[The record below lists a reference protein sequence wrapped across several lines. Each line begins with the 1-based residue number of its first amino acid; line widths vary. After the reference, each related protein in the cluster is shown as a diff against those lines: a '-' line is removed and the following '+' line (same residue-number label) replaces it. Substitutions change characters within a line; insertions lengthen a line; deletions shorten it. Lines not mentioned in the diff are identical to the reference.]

1 MKTSLSL
8 FLLLFLLISC
18 QENKDPSAQE
28 IVDLAIA
35 SAGGDVID
43 NASIHFKFRDYYY
56 RARREN
62 GLRTFERCTD
72 EACLMQQDIL
82 KPDGEFM
89 RFRESVKTPVADSMK
104 TLYSNSVNSVHYFS
118 VLPYGLNDAAVTKT
132 YVDKVEVKGKTY
144 HRIKVTFAEEG
155 GGTDY
160 DDNYLYWIDTN
171 DYSVDYLAYNYQV
184 NEGGT
189 RFREAYNERVV
200 NGVRFV
206 DYNNYKPA
214 AQFPPLTD
222 LDSLFV
228 KNELKLLSKIELE
241 NLEVERCPEC

>member
-1 MKTSLSL
+1 MKVTLNVL
-8 FLLLFLLISC
+8 FLIFTLLSC
-18 QENKDPSAQE
+18 QESKEPSAQE

-35 SAGGDVID
+35 SAGGDVIE

-72 EACLMQQDIL
+72 EACMAQQDIL
-82 KPDGEFM
+82 KPDGEFV
-89 RFRESVKTPVADSMK
+89 RFRESVNTPIPDSMK
-104 TLYSNSVNSVHYFS
+104 TKYGNSVNSVHYFS
-118 VLPYGLNDAAVTKT
+118 VLPYGLNDPAVTKT
-132 YVDKVEVKGKTY
+132 YVDKAKVKGRTY
-144 HRIKVTFAEEG
+144 HRIKVTFAQEG
-155 GGTDY
+155 GGEDY
-160 DDNYLYWIDTN
+160 DDNYMYWIDTE

-189 RFREAYNERVV
+189 RFREAYNERFV

-214 AQFPPLTD
+214 EQYPPLTA
-222 LDSLFV
+222 LDSLFE
-228 KNELKLLSKIELE
+228 NNALQLLSKIELE
-241 NLEVERCPEC
+241 NPEVQVCPEC